1 MKLTGRVVVITGAA
15 SGIGRAL
22 AVALARKRAH
32 LALADRNFAGLEET
46 RALLGKNSGTVTLRE
61 LDVSDEAAVNHF
73 AVDVVGKHG
82 KIDVL
87 INNAGVALFGTIAE
101 LTTDEMK
108 WLFEINFWGT
118 VYGTRAFL
126 PTLMVQPQACIV
138 NISSIFGIY
147 APPGQSAYAA
157 SKFAVRG
164 FSESLRGELAD
175 TNVRVCTVHPGGI
188 ATAIAR
194 SARVAA
200 SVDPERAAKMTARF
214 ESSFLTTTPEIAA
227 AEIIRG
233 IRKKK
238 NRVII
243 GADAKKIDL
252 AARLFPETI
261 TKRIGRNA
269 QAKALQ

>member
-46 RALLGKNSGTVTLRE
+46 RALLGKNSGTVTLHE

-164 FSESLRGELAD
+164 FSES
-175 TNVRVCTVHPGGI
+175 
-188 ATAIAR
+188 
-194 SARVAA
+194 
-200 SVDPERAAKMTARF
+200 
-214 ESSFLTTTPEIAA
+214 